1 MDILL
6 QLFNDKELDRIVD
19 KCEDLKKIKKDDI
32 SSIINYFHELN
43 LDDTYIRFIIM
54 NNPTFLTRSSDKLR
68 ELIDALKEYGVSDID
83 LCIYLYPEILNKSV
97 YEIDNFY
104 IKKHIE
110 GLDNEHISLILET
123 EPSLIDK

>member
-6 QLFNDKELDRIVD
+6 QLFNRKELDRIIS
-19 KCEDLKKIKKDDI
+19 KCEDLKKLKKDDI
-32 SSIINYFHELN
+32 SNIINFFHELN
-43 LDDTYIRFIIM
+43 FDDTYIRFIIM
-54 NNPTFLTRSSDKLR
+54 GNPTFLLRSSDKLR
-68 ELIDALKEYGVSDID
+68 ELIDALKEYGVTDVD

-104 IKKHIE
+104 IKKHLE
-110 GLDNEHISLILET
+110 GLDNESINLLLET